1 MTRDMLWR
9 ILAVSIVLHPLMRAA
24 PADSETPEN
33 PVPGEI
39 SSRPEISRAA
49 IEAAGRS
56 GMVQW
61 GSLFKESLFFM
72 SIQHG
77 FRLATDKEVRARGGG
92 SFFGGYIDSVAN
104 LHGWGDGD
112 PFIVNYVG
120 HPLQGAVAGFIWMKN
135 DPKYRNAEI
144 GRNSRYWKGRLRAM
158 AFAGVYSEAFEIGP
172 ISEASI
178 GHVQKSYPQ
187 QGFVDH
193 VITPTV
199 GTGWMIAEDAVDRYL
214 IRPIETHTR
223 NRWLRL
229 LARSV
234 LNPSRSFAN
243 CMTMEVPW
251 HREDRQGVMRP

>member
-1 MTRDMLWR
+1 MSRH
-9 ILAVSIVLHPLMRAA
+9 ILARVVALSMVLHPLARAVPMESDA
-24 PADSETPEN
+24 SEN
-33 PVPGEI
+33 AVPGEI
-39 SSRPEISRAA
+39 STQS

-61 GSLFKESLFFM
+61 GSLLKESLVFL
-72 SIQHG
+72 SIQHS
-77 FRLATDKEVRARGGG
+77 FRLATDKETRARGGG

-104 LHGWGDGD
+104 LRGWGDGD

-120 HPLQGAVAGFIWMKN
+120 HPLQGAIAGFIWLKN
-135 DPKYRNAEI
+135 DPQYRSAEI

-172 ISEASI
+172 VSEASI

-199 GTGWMIAEDAVDRYL
+199 GTGWMIAR
-214 IRPIETHTR
+214 TR
-223 NRWLRL
+223 W
-229 LARSV
+229 
-234 LNPSRSFAN
+234 
-243 CMTMEVPW
+243 T
-251 HREDRQGVMRP
+251 GI